1 VFQLA
6 PIMTEYFIIRA
17 HVPSFGVPTQL
28 WHHRE
33 KGELC
38 ISTDKR
44 LVSYHDETARFDS
57 HSSAVVFLKT
67 HRNYLLERFGDDSEL
82 NVTPMELRA

>member
-1 VFQLA
+1 
-6 PIMTEYFIIRA
+6 MSEYFIIRA
-17 HVPSFGVPTQL
+17 HVPSFGVPTNL

-33 KGELC
+33 RNELC

-44 LVSYHDETARFDS
+44 LVSHHDETARFDS
-57 HSSAVVFLKT
+57 HSSAVIFLNT

-82 NVTPMELRA
+82 NIMPMELRA

>member
-1 VFQLA
+1 
-6 PIMTEYFIIRA
+6 MSEYFIIHA
-17 HVPSFGVPTQL
+17 QVPSFGVPTNL

-44 LVSYHDETARFDS
+44 LVSHHDESARFDS
-57 HSSAVVFLKT
+57 HSSAVIFLNT

-82 NVTPMELRA
+82 NIISMVLRA

>member
-1 VFQLA
+1 
-6 PIMTEYFIIRA
+6 MSEYFIIHV
-17 HVPSFGVPTQL
+17 HVPSFGVPTNL

-38 ISTDKR
+38 ISIDKH
-44 LVSYHDETARFDS
+44 LVSHDDDSARFES
-57 HSSAVVFLKT
+57 HSSAVIFLNT

-82 NVTPMELRA
+82 NVMPLELRAS

>member
-1 VFQLA
+1 
-6 PIMTEYFIIRA
+6 MTEYFIIRA

-38 ISTDKR
+38 ISSDKR
-44 LVSYHDETARFDS
+44 LVSHHDESARFDS
-57 HSSAVVFLKT
+57 HSSAVVFLNT

-82 NVTPMELRA
+82 NIMPMELRA